1 MKPTSPPSE
10 WFSRKW
16 STNLLA
22 DPRTGGSVPCSY
34 GRAIPVTAI
43 GETPPGLIIGRQI
56 RGTIPTMAEV
66 SKPKLPDH
74 AAVKKADVKAKK
86 RYKESFDRGNGTRE
100 LPALQPGDWV
110 RVKLDSEKQCTTE
123 SKVISTD
130 QSPRSYIVDSG
141 GRMLRR
147 NRKHLIKV
155 STPTCHDTPKDNF
168 RFQKSVSLL
177 PKMSKQRIPKFRK
190 TATPVLRAIITQSRN
205 RGPPVED

>member
-1 MKPTSPPSE
+1 
-10 WFSRKW
+10 
-16 STNLLA
+16 
-22 DPRTGGSVPCSY
+22 
-34 GRAIPVTAI
+34 
-43 GETPPGLIIGRQI
+43 
-56 RGTIPTMAEV
+56 MAEV

-100 LPALQPGDWV
+100 LPAPQPGDWV
-110 RVKLDSEKQCTTE
+110 RVRLDSEKQCNTE
-123 SKVISTD
+123 SKFISTD

-177 PKMSKQRIPKFRK
+177 PKMSKQRIPKFWK
-190 TATPVLRAIITQSRN
+190 TETQSH
-205 RGPPVED
+205 EQS

>member
-1 MKPTSPPSE
+1 M
-10 WFSRKW
+10 
-16 STNLLA
+16 
-22 DPRTGGSVPCSY
+22 
-34 GRAIPVTAI
+34 
-43 GETPPGLIIGRQI
+43 GRQI
-56 RGTIPTMAEV
+56 RATIPTMAEV

-86 RYKESFDRGNGTRE
+86 IYKESFDRRNGTRE

-130 QSPRSYIVDSG
+130 KSPRSYIVDSG
-141 GRMLRR
+141 GQMLRR

-190 TATPVLRAIITQSRN
+190 TATLVPRAIITQSRN